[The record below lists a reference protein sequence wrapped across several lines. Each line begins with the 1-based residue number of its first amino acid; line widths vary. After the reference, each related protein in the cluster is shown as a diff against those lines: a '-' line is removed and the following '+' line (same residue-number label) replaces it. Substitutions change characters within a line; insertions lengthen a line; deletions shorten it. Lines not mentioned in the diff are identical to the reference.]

1 VGTLDGR
8 VAIIT
13 GAGRGIGAEV
23 AKRFAAEGASVVIN
37 DLGVAL
43 DGTGA
48 DVGPAQHLVD
58 EITASGGHAIANTDD
73 VSDHS
78 AAEVLVRSA
87 IEAFGKLD
95 AVVNVAGILRDRMIF
110 NMPAEDWDAVVR
122 VHLRGTFNMC
132 KHAAVYWREL
142 RDPAAH
148 HRLINFTSVSG
159 LHGAAGQPNYAA
171 AKLGIVGLTYS
182 CANGLGRYGV
192 TANAIS
198 PLALTRMSDSI
209 PDDRRRQNAQ
219 ADERAPENVVPAV
232 AYIASEASDWLT
244 GQVIATGG
252 YRIGLYNRPQ
262 VISQIVSNGQPF
274 AIEQAGALM
283 EEVFR
288 PLVAGESRPAPAPV
302 TAPSG

>member
-1 VGTLDGR
+1 
-8 VAIIT
+8 
-13 GAGRGIGAEV
+13 
-23 AKRFAAEGASVVIN
+23 VVN

-43 DGTGA
+43 DGTAA
-48 DVGPAQHLVD
+48 DGGPAQQLVD
-58 EITASGGHAIANTDD
+58 EITASGGQAIANTDD
-73 VSDHS
+73 VSDHA
-78 AAEVLVRSA
+78 AAETLVRSA
-87 IEAFGKLD
+87 IERFGKLD
-95 AVVNVAGILRDRMIF
+95 VVVNVAGILRDRMIF
-110 NMPAEDWDAVVR
+110 NMPVEDWDAVVR

-132 KHAAVYWREL
+132 KHAAVYWREV

-159 LHGAAGQPNYAA
+159 LHGAPGQPNYAA

-209 PDDRRRQNAQ
+209 PDDRRRQNPDAG
-219 ADERAPENVVPAV
+219 ERSPENVVPAV
-232 AYIASEASDWLT
+232 AYIATEASDWLT
-244 GQVIATGG
+244 GQVIAAGG

-274 AIEQAGALM
+274 AIEQAGPLM
-283 EEVFR
+283 EQAFR
-288 PLVAGESRPAPAPV
+288 PLVGGESPPGQPAPAPP
-302 TAPSG
+302 PSG